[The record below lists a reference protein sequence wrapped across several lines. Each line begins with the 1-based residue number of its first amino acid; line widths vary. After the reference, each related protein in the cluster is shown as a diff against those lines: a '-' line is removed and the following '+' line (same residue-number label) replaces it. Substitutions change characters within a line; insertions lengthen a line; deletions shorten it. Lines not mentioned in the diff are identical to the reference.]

1 MDIGKVV
8 ADGADQERAK
18 STAGLIGFLEQP
30 PSEEHIADKRLSQ
43 VHRLIAATTTGADV
57 RIDRR
62 PRALHDRIKT
72 HLRSRRSARSIA
84 NDFPISLGHR
94 IARRTRHR
102 FSAAWR
108 SPTHD
113 SRTLH
118 ANPRSTEAN
127 LLRNGW
133 DPFRDPSHSRK
144 SQPFARQLGSLQGPQ
159 PQSQNKSWSRG
170 DSHPRADTSC
180 PPRQRAFPFFQSRL
194 GHPRTAGAKP
204 KPA

>member
-133 DPFRDPSHSRK
+133 DPFRDPSPSRK
-144 SQPFARQLGSLQGPQ
+144 S
-159 PQSQNKSWSRG
+159 KKWSRG
-170 DSHPRADTSC
+170 DSHPRAETSHSS
-180 PPRQRAFPFFQSRL
+180 RQQAFPSSQSRSR
-194 GHPRTAGAKP
+194 HPLTAGANL